1 MKWSGEY
8 RVNANDVDRNNVVSA
23 SNLLRYMQDAANS
36 QMEADGPSYME
47 LMNKG
52 LSFVLSRIHVSSYR
66 PLYPHDRVTVQS
78 WACESRGAQFYRC
91 YQVLR
96 DGVIVAEGVSVWALC
111 SMKDKKIHRVN
122 EFELHYGQDEMLELD
137 LPQRFRIP
145 EDVRLTLTGERTIE
159 YADVDMN
166 GHMNNTRY
174 PDILCSFL
182 STDMRG
188 QRVISMGISFLSE
201 APLGETLKFYTGQS
215 DGVHYVRTV
224 RENGMTNVDAEILLE
239 PLEPFEP
246 TGGSV

>member
-1 MKWSGEY
+1 MERGYTWVVALMDVAIGRIPRYDDTIAVETWPGPFRRILCPRFYQIRILPKTEEERMARPDGEVVCRATSIWSILDIEK
-8 RVNANDVDRNNVVSA
+8 RIAVN
-23 SNLLRYMQDAANS
+23 
-36 QMEADGPSYME
+36 P
-47 LMNKG
+47 
-52 LSFVLSRIHVSSYR
+52 
-66 PLYPHDRVTVQS
+66 
-78 WACESRGAQFYRC
+78 
-91 YQVLR
+91 
-96 DGVIVAEGVSVWALC
+96 VAEGLVAAPDVWTLPDAEPGSDEALTMAMARPRAVRPGNTENR
-111 SMKDKKIHRVN
+111 S
-122 EFELHYGQDEMLELD
+122 EFTVPFSY
-137 LPQRFRIP
+137 
-145 EDVRLTLTGERTIE
+145 
-159 YADVDMN
+159 VDMN